1 LGCRKTQV
9 LIPFFLSGMTGLVS
23 EIKEIVGESR
33 LLLEEDLK
41 ERYDHIWHMDQ
52 GLDALA
58 VVLPKSTQE
67 LSEIMKIC
75 HRHDQAVVVHG
86 GLTNLVGGT
95 ETQADELVISLEK
108 MNAIEEFDEGSRTLT
123 VQAGAILEHVQN
135 AAKERDLLFPL
146 NFGAKGSAQ
155 LGGIISSNAGGLR
168 VFRFGMTRNL
178 VLGLE
183 VVMADGTV
191 ISSLKKT
198 IKDNSAYDLKH
209 LFIGSEGTLGI
220 VTRAVLKLVERPRSR
235 CSAYLG
241 IKDYDS
247 VVKMLKFL
255 DKGSAGKLSGYE
267 CIWPEAYKV
276 MALKDDRKN
285 PPIAFDYNYYVLCE
299 LLGGDQA
306 QDFELLQ
313 KLLEQALE
321 DGIIEDAALAHTDA
335 DLQWFWQIREDVH
348 VLVKKM
354 QYDQHFDI
362 SLPTPLIGAYVD
374 DVYEELCA
382 HNDIDWVFPF
392 GHVADGNVHFIVGK
406 KDDSDALRLW
416 INDVVY
422 NPLQS
427 LKGSVSAEHGIGN
440 HKKKYLPL
448 SRSSEEI
455 ELMKT
460 LKRTLDPKNILNRGK
475 VLDP

>member
-1 LGCRKTQV
+1 MTQ
-9 LIPFFLSGMTGLVS
+9 LLSD
-23 EIKEIVGESR
+23 IKEIVGEKR
-33 LLLEEDLK
+33 LLLAADLA

-58 VVLPKSTQE
+58 AVLPESTFE
-67 LSEIMKIC
+67 LSEIMKVC
-75 HRHDQAVVVHG
+75 HRLAQPVVVHG

-95 ETQADELVISLEK
+95 ETKSDELVISLEK

-123 VQAGAILEHVQN
+123 VQAGAILEYVQN

-183 VVMADGTV
+183 VVLADGTI
-191 ISSLKKT
+191 ISSLKKI

-235 CSAYLG
+235 CSAYIG
-241 IKDYDS
+241 IKDYAS

-255 DKGSAGKLSGYE
+255 DKGSAGKLSGFE
-267 CIWPEAYKV
+267 CIWPDAFRV
-276 MALKDDRKN
+276 MATRDGEQKA
-285 PPIAFDYNYYVLCE
+285 PIGLDYNYYVLCE
-299 LLGGDQA
+299 LLGGNQS

-321 DGIIEDAALAHTDA
+321 EGIIEDAALAYTES

-348 VLVKKM
+348 ILVKM
-354 QYDQHFDI
+354 SEFDQHFDI
-362 SLPTPLIGAYVD
+362 SLPTPDIGSYVD
-374 DVYEELCA
+374 KVVQELKENA
-382 HNDIDWVFPF
+382 MIEYVFPF

-406 KDDSDALRLW
+406 KNASDALRLW
-416 INDVVY
+416 INDIVY
-422 NPLQS
+422 NPLKT
-427 LKGSVSAEHGIGN
+427 LNGSVSAEHGIGS
-440 HKKKYLPL
+440 HKKQYLPL
-448 SRSSEEI
+448 SRSPEEI
-455 ELMKT
+455 HLMKT
-460 LKRTLDPKNILNRGK
+460 LKRTLDPKDILNRGK
-475 VLDP
+475 VLDV

>member
-1 LGCRKTQV
+1 
-9 LIPFFLSGMTGLVS
+9 
-23 EIKEIVGESR
+23 
-33 LLLEEDLK
+33 
-41 ERYDHIWHMDQ
+41 
-52 GLDALA
+52 
-58 VVLPKSTQE
+58 
-67 LSEIMKIC
+67 MKIC
-75 HRHDQAVVVHG
+75 HRNAQPVVVHG

-95 ETQADELVISLEK
+95 ETRANELVISLEK

-183 VVMADGTV
+183 VVLADGTI
-191 ISSLKKT
+191 ISSLKKI

-220 VTRAVLKLVERPRSR
+220 VTRAVLKLVERPVSR
-235 CSAYLG
+235 CSAFIG
-241 IKDYDS
+241 IKDYS
-247 VVKMLKFL
+247 LVVKMLKFL

-267 CIWPEAYKV
+267 CIWPDAFRV
-276 MALKDDRKN
+276 MATRDGEQN
-285 PPIAFDYNYYVLCE
+285 PPIGLNHNYYVLCE
-299 LLGGDQA
+299 LLGGDQV

-313 KLLEQALE
+313 GLLEQALE
-321 DGIIEDAALAHTDA
+321 QGIIEDAALAHTDS

-354 QYDQHFDI
+354 QFDQHFDI
-362 SLPTPLIGAYVD
+362 SLPTSQIGKYVD
-374 DVYEELCA
+374 AVYDQLQGHAEV
-382 HNDIDWVFPF
+382 DWVFPF

-406 KDDSDALRLW
+406 KNDSDSLRLW

-422 NPLQS
+422 NPLKS

>member
-1 LGCRKTQV
+1 MTNL
-9 LIPFFLSGMTGLVS
+9 LSD
-23 EIKEIVGESR
+23 IKEIVGEKR
-33 LLLEEDLK
+33 LLIAADLE
-41 ERYDHIWHMDQ
+41 ERYDHIWHMDK

-58 VVLPKSTQE
+58 VVLPINTQE
-67 LSEIMKIC
+67 LSGIMKIC

-95 ETQADELVISLEK
+95 ETKSDELVISLEK

-123 VQAGAILEHVQN
+123 VQAGAILENVQN

-183 VVMADGTV
+183 AVLSDGTI
-191 ISSLKKT
+191 ISSLKKI

-299 LLGGDQA
+299 FMGGDRE
-306 QDFELLQ
+306 QDFALLQ
-313 KLLEQALE
+313 SLLEQAMEEGL
-321 DGIIEDAALAHTDA
+321 IEDAAPAYTEI
-335 DLQWFWQIREDVH
+335 DLQWFWRIREDVH
-348 VLVKKM
+348 VLVQKTS
-354 QYDQHFDI
+354 YNQHFDV
-362 SLPTPLIGAYVD
+362 SMPTPDIGQYVD
-374 DVYEELCA
+374 DVVDQLKSNPNIEC
-382 HNDIDWVFPF
+382 VFPF